1 MAFVA
6 SFPAEERDRYIG
18 YIEAAGGMGMLF
30 GPMIGAALFDQGERN
45 QEICDLIITPLNNG
59 ENVCGFVLPFVFF
72 GGVYICLYPLFSSAL
87 CRSIRYAMAKEPK
100 EKKDPQ
106 ASSFNVWPLFM
117 NRRFIFVLISQMIL
131 MMAIQY
137 LAPNMALHLQSFDYS
152 PSEIGLC
159 YAIPAVLYAST
170 CPFVY
175 LLTSRMKKRGVVM
188 IGLLLITISMV
199 LVGGSSFF
207 SFQR

>member
-45 QEICDLIITPLNNG
+45 QDVCDLIITPLDNG
-59 ENVCGFVLPFVFF
+59 QNICGFVLPFVFF
-72 GGVYICLYPLFSSAL
+72 GGIYVLFYPLFSSAL
-87 CRSIRYAMAKEPK
+87 CRTIAWAAAAKDGK
-100 EKKDPQ
+100 EKEPQ

-175 LLTSRMKKRGVVM
+175 LLTSRIKKRGVVL

-199 LVGGSSFF
+199 LIGGSSFF